1 MTFFECCQTV
11 KSKGL
16 HMIRPSADTPGQY
29 DLCEPFEEGRGWI
42 WLDAVTANLVCQI
55 HDLLSHERQEKFK
68 NLPAEV
74 ILDFCWKAVS

>member
-11 KSKGL
+11 KAKGL
-16 HMIRPSADTPGQY
+16 HMIRPSVDTPGQY
-29 DLCEPFEEGRGWI
+29 DLCEPFEGGKGWT

-55 HDLLSHERQEKFK
+55 HDLLSRERQEKFK